1 MHLVIHDPGNHEGLR
16 IERALRGRGIPAVVS
31 IDQRRTTALLEADR
45 ADVVLLC
52 ARTFSAETLA
62 FAEELRSRLV
72 LEPAQLQLVTGP
84 LQDEDTAQVFDAGF
98 DAIIPWGS
106 SDAVLVSRIA
116 AAERLLDRC
125 ERKPDA
131 ESFHAGAEDSAAL
144 PQRLVTRSNTWR
156 GALETLREVV
166 AGFYSH
172 QTHLRELA
180 DDDDEPRIDRAA
192 VNFLTGSANGVQL
205 RVGVGVDEASGSIL
219 AAKFVGHD
227 GDHLI
232 DDMLTELANTLTG
245 ALKKQLGLELLAFT
259 AGIPVLLAP
268 RDLTRPTTLFVHR
281 HQAIF
286 EIGRARLLLQLGMT
300 SKALFTVDIENLTEG
315 LILAQDLHGARGELM
330 LRRGTRLSH
339 SMIHKLADRLPA
351 RTRLQ
356 VMST

>member
-1 MHLVIHDPGNHEGLR
+1 MQVVIHDPSNSEGPR

-31 IDQRRTTALLEADR
+31 LDPHRTKSVLEAER

-52 ARTFSAETLA
+52 ARTFSADTLA
-62 FAEELRSRLV
+62 FAEDLRSRLV

-84 LQDEDTAQVFDAGF
+84 LRDEDVAEVFDAGF
-98 DAIIPWGS
+98 DAVVPWGS
-106 SDAVLVSRIA
+106 SEAALVSRVA

-131 ESFHAGAEDSAAL
+131 PAFQAGSEDGAGL
-144 PQRLVTRSNTWR
+144 PQRLVTRSNAWR
-156 GALETLREVV
+156 GAPEALRVVV
-166 AGFYSH
+166 ADFFSH
-172 QTHLRELA
+172 QTQLSELGE
-180 DDDDEPRIDRAA
+180 DDQPPLDRAA
-192 VNFLTGSANGVQL
+192 VNFLTSSAHGVQI
-205 RVGVGVDEASGSIL
+205 RVGVGVEESSGAIL

-245 ALKKQLGLELLAFT
+245 ALKTHFGLELLPFT
-259 AGIPVLLAP
+259 PGLPVLLAP
-268 RDLTRPTTLFVHR
+268 RELTRPTTLFVHR
-281 HQAIF
+281 HQVMF
-286 EIGRARLLLQLGMT
+286 SVGRGRLLLQLGMT
-300 SKALFTVDIENLTEG
+300 SKALFSIDIENLSEG

-330 LRRGTRLSH
+330 LRRGTRLSR
-339 SMIHKLADRLPA
+339 SMVQKLLDRLPA